1 MGGITVTL
9 ADLVPL
15 ASRTDKVVLPV
26 ASAVTTILLSTNFAE
41 ATPGFELLK
50 LGVPLMLVTL
60 MALLPPVNSVSDV
73 GDKVAAWAAI
83 ARNGAIRIVSQLNFL
98 DGFMFF
104 LAKCERFIST
114 TDLGVAL

>member
-1 MGGITVTL
+1 
-9 ADLVPL
+9 
-15 ASRTDKVVLPV
+15 VVLPV

-60 MALLPPVNSVSDV
+60 MVLLPPVNSVRDV

-114 TDLGVAL
+114 TDLGVSL